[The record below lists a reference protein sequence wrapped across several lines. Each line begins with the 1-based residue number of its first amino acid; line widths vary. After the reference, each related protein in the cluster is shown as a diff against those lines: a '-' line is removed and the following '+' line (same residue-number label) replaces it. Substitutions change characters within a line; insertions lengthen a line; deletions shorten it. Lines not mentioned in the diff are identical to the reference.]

1 MKRYL
6 MTPGPTPVPEEVTL
20 SMSKPIIHHR
30 TDEFKGIFKETVELA
45 KRVMQTENDVV
56 IFASSG
62 SGAMEAAVSNV
73 LNEGDRAITVNAG
86 KFGERWG
93 KIVKAFGAEAI
104 ELTYEYGDFAKVE
117 DIENAIK
124 NNKDIKAVYMQA
136 SETSTGTFHPIDEIG
151 LMLKEKYP
159 DVVFVVD
166 GITAY
171 GAIDVKTDDWNI
183 DIGITGSQKALMLP
197 PGLALLSVS
206 EKAKNVIRKNKNRY
220 FYFDILG
227 EIEAKAGKFTPAVS
241 LVIGLNTSLKMILD
255 EGLDNVFKRHETL
268 AKATREAVVA
278 LGLELLSK
286 RPANSLTAAKSPQ
299 NISST
304 EIIAKMKEYGIDISN
319 GQGSLK
325 GKIFRIAHLGYFYK
339 PDILMCISVLEM
351 ALKKLGYSANFGEGI
366 KRAMEIF
373 LDE

>member
-6 MTPGPTPVPEEVTL
+6 MTPGPTPVPEQVVL
-20 SMSKPIIHHR
+20 SMSTPIIHHR
-30 TDEFKGIFKETVELA
+30 TDEFKGIFKETADLA
-45 KRVMQTENDVV
+45 KRVMQTKNDVV
-56 IFASSG
+56 MFSSSG

-73 LNEGDRAITVNAG
+73 LSEGDKAITVSAG

-93 KIVKAFGAEAI
+93 KIVKAFGAEAV
-104 ELTYEYGDFAKVE
+104 ELTYDYGDYAKVE
-117 DIENAIK
+117 DIENALK
-124 NNKDIKAVYMQA
+124 NNKNIKAVYIQA

-159 DVVFVVD
+159 EALFIVD

-171 GAIDVKTDDWNI
+171 GAIDVKTDNWNI

-206 EKAKNVIRKNKNRY
+206 EKAKDVIERNKNRF

-227 EIEAKAGKFTPAVS
+227 EIDAKAGKFTPAVS

-255 EGLDNVFKRHETL
+255 EGLDNVFKRHEIL
-268 AKATREAVVA
+268 AKATQEAVVA

-286 RPANSLTAAKSPQ
+286 KPANSLTAVKSPQ
-299 NISST
+299 NISS
-304 EIIAKMKEYGIDISN
+304 EDIIAKMKEFGVEISN
-319 GQGSLK
+319 GQGHLK

-351 ALKKLGYSANFGEGI
+351 ALKKLGYSANFGDGT

>member
-30 TDEFKGIFKETVELA
+30 TDEFKGIFKETVKLA
-45 KRVMQTENDVV
+45 KKVMQTKNDVV

-93 KIVKAFGAEAI
+93 KIVRAFGAEAI
-104 ELTYEYGDFAKVE
+104 ELTYEYGDYAKVK
-117 DIENAIK
+117 DIENTIK
-124 NNKDIKAVYMQA
+124 NNKNVKAVYIQA

-241 LVIGLNTSLKMILD
+241 LVIGLNTSLKMILE

-286 RPANSLTAAKSPQ
+286 RPANSLTAVKSPQ

>member
-45 KRVMQTENDVV
+45 KMVMQTENDVV

-104 ELTYEYGDFAKVE
+104 ELTYEYGDFARVE

-124 NNKDIKAVYMQA
+124 DNKNVKAVYIQA
-136 SETSTGTFHPIDEIG
+136 SETSTGTFHPVDEIG

-241 LVIGLNTSLKMILD
+241 IVIGLNKSLKMILD

-268 AKATREAVVA
+268 AKATREAVAA

-286 RPANSLTAAKSPQ
+286 RPVNSLTAVRSPE

-304 EIIAKMKEYGIDISN
+304 DIITKMKELGVDISN

-351 ALKKLGYSANFGEGI
+351 ALKKLGYSAKFGEGI

>member
-20 SMSKPIIHHR
+20 SMAKPIIHHR

-45 KRVMQTENDVV
+45 KRVMQTKNDVV

-62 SGAMEAAVSNV
+62 SGAMEAAVSNI
-73 LNEGDRAITVNAG
+73 LNEGDKAITINAG

-93 KIVKAFGAEAI
+93 KIVRAFGAEAV
-104 ELTYEYGDFAKVE
+104 ELTYEYGDYAKVE
-117 DIENAIK
+117 DVENAIK
-124 NNKDIKAVYMQA
+124 NNKNVRAVYIQA

-151 LMLKEKYP
+151 LMLKERYP
-159 DVVFVVD
+159 EVIFVVD

-171 GAIDVKTDDWNI
+171 GAIDVRTDDWNI

-206 EKAKNVIRKNKNRY
+206 EKAKSTIKKNKNRH
-220 FYFDILG
+220 FYFDVLG

-255 EGLDNVFKRHETL
+255 EGLENVFKRHETL
-268 AKATREAVVA
+268 AKATRKAVVA

-286 RPANSLTAAKSPQ
+286 RPANSLTAVKSPQ

-304 EIIAKMKEYGIDISN
+304 DIIAKLKKYGVDISN
-319 GQGSLK
+319 GQDSLK
-325 GKIFRIAHLGYFYK
+325 GKIFRIAHLGYFHK

-351 ALKKLGYSANFGEGI
+351 ALRKLGYRANFGEGI